1 MECQRPEAGV
11 LLPDPVPC
19 HNCIVMNKS
28 SQVVVGAAVAIVAAL
43 AGMLLSRSLVQPAA
57 QAPALAVGTWLEP
70 GRPLPDFMLVDQAG
84 NAFGSERLRGQW
96 SVLFFGFTSCPDICP
111 TTLTTLGSFE
121 KSLQD
126 LPTANRPQ
134 VVFVSVDPQ
143 RDTPERVDAYV
154 KFFSPTIR
162 GITGTP
168 DGIAAL
174 AGALHVPY
182 AVTALP
188 DGNYTVDHSSALFL
202 VDPEGALR
210 AVFSAPHDASKLAAD
225 FRQVVGR
232 TAAAR

>member
-1 MECQRPEAGV
+1 MAYEREPAGN
-11 LLPDPVPC
+11 LLTAPMPC
-19 HNCIVMNKS
+19 HNSAIMNKS

-43 AGMLLSRSLVQPAA
+43 AGMLLSRSLVKPAP
-57 QAPALAVGTWLEP
+57 QSPTLAVGTWLEP
-70 GRPLPDFMLVDQAG
+70 GRPLPDFTLVDQAG
-84 NAFGSERLRGQW
+84 EPFGKQGLEGKW

-126 LPTANRPQ
+126 LPAGDRPQ

-143 RDTPERVDAYV
+143 RDTPQRVDAYV
-154 KFFSPTIR
+154 RFFSPTIR

-168 DGIAAL
+168 EAIASFAD
-174 AGALHVPY
+174 ALHVPY

-202 VDPEGALR
+202 VDPAGALR
-210 AVFSAPHDASKLAAD
+210 AVFSAPHDAAKLATD
-225 FRQVVGR
+225 FRQVAGR